1 MPTAA
6 DRVGRTDLDSQRDP
20 ETVDRD
26 FDDNPDDLVYG
37 VLLRRAEGRP

>member
-1 MPTAA
+1 MPIAA
-6 DRVGRTDLDSQRDP
+6 DRVGRADLDGQRDP

-37 VLLRRAEGRP
+37 VLRRRAGGRP